1 MEDKEILMK
10 RAYEKLEVAKN
21 LLNDDYYSDAVSRAY
36 YAMFFAARALLSE
49 KNIFPKTHKGVIS
62 QFSLNFVKEG
72 DFDKNIFKIF
82 TRAQEVREE
91 ADYGLFPEIND
102 TEAEKIIDKAENFVK
117 ECEEFS

>member
-1 MEDKEILMK
+1 M
-10 RAYEKLEVAKN
+10 
-21 LLNDDYYSDAVSRAY
+21 
-36 YAMFFAARALLSE
+36 
-49 KNIFPKTHKGVIS
+49 
-62 QFSLNFVKEG
+62 KEG

>member
-1 MEDKEILMK
+1 MK

>member
-62 QFSLNFVKEG
+62 QFSLNF
-72 DFDKNIFKIF
+72 
-82 TRAQEVREE
+82 
-91 ADYGLFPEIND
+91 
-102 TEAEKIIDKAENFVK
+102 
-117 ECEEFS
+117 CERGRF